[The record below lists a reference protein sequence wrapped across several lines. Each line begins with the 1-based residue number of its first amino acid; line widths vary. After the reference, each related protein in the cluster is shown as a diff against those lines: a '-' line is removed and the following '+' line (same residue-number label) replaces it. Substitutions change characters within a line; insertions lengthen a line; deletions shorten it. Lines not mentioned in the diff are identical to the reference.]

1 MIGALLSEASAVQII
16 VAVVGAV
23 ALVAAPIG
31 VAWITVRGQRAQ
43 KAATAV
49 AVNTADAA
57 KAEAEKVA
65 ASVGPKNGHGTVQ
78 DATGKI
84 LDQLAAIDE
93 RQRAMERTQ
102 HAMQTSLDSVVDAA
116 SVVGQRL
123 KAHDREIADLK
134 RGNDG

>member
-16 VAVVGAV
+16 VAVIAVVGV
-23 ALVAAPIG
+23 LGAPIG

-43 KAATAV
+43 KAATVV
-49 AVNTADAA
+49 AVDTAVAA

-65 ASVGPKNGHGTVQ
+65 ESVGPKNGHGTVQ

-134 RGNDG
+134 RGDD

>member
-1 MIGALLSEASAVQII
+1 MSAALLSEASAVQII
-16 VAVVGAV
+16 VAVVGAL

-43 KAATAV
+43 KAATVV

-65 ASVGPKNGHGTVQ
+65 ESVGPKNGHGTVQ

-84 LDQLAAIDE
+84 LESNEQILKEIAAM
-93 RQRAMERTQ
+93 QRTQ
-102 HAMQTSLDSVVDAA
+102 HAMQTSLDAVVDAA

-123 KAHDREIADLK
+123 KAHDREIAELR
-134 RGNDG
+134 RGGD

>member
-16 VAVVGAV
+16 VAVVGAI

-31 VAWITVRGQRAQ
+31 VTWITVRGQRAQ
-43 KAATAV
+43 KAATVVAVDTAV
-49 AVNTADAA
+49 AA
-57 KAEAEKVA
+57 KVEAEKVA
-65 ASVGPKNGHGTVQ
+65 ESVGPKNGHGTVQ

-84 LDQLAAIDE
+84 LDQLAVIAD

-134 RGNDG
+134 RGDD